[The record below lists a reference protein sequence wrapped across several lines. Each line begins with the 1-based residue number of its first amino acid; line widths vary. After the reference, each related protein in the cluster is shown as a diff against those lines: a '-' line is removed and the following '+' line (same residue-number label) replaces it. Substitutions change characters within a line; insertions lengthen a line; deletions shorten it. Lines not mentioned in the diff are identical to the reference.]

1 MTLNFVWRL
10 FELWWQISKMRFEM
24 IFTIFITKL
33 YIFYFIYYFNIQ
45 IGKFYKP
52 TYLSPNGYIKRNIYA
67 QHLSQFYERYL
78 QMLKRQNK
86 ISRQNMIMPM
96 KSLDL
101 MYFLNYYITTIKPIN
116 LCFEWSK
123 FPPILLIAFPKIRYL
138 DLKWNYFTSIIWNDK
153 FSFANS

>member
-1 MTLNFVWRL
+1 MTLNFVWGL
-10 FELWWQISKMRFEM
+10 FELWWHISKKRFEM

-33 YIFYFIYYFNIQ
+33 YIFHSIYSFNTQ
-45 IGKFYKP
+45 IGFFKK
-52 TYLSPNGYIKRNIYA
+52 TYIPLPNGYIKRNISA

-86 ISRQNMIMPM
+86 ISRQNVIMPM

-101 MYFLNYYITTIKPIN
+101 IYFLNYYITTIKPIN

-123 FPPILLIAFPKIRYL
+123 FPTHSFNCIPKDPILKFKMKLFYIY
-138 DLKWNYFTSIIWNDK
+138 DLKW
-153 FSFANS
+153 

>member
-1 MTLNFVWRL
+1 MALNFVWRL
-10 FELWWQISKMRFEM
+10 FELWWQLSKKRFEM

-33 YIFYFIYYFNIQ
+33 YIFHSIYSFNIQ

-52 TYLSPNGYIKRNIYA
+52 TYLHLMDILKEIYITNIY
-67 QHLSQFYERYL
+67 HNF
-78 QMLKRQNK
+78 MKDICKCTKDKTK
-86 ISRQNMIMPM
+86 ISRQNVIMPM

-101 MYFLNYYITTIKPIN
+101 IYFLNYYITAIKPIN

-123 FPPILLIAFPKIRYL
+123 FPPILLIAFPKIQYL
-138 DLKWNYFTSIIWNDK
+138 NLKWNYFTSMIWNNK